1 MLRAI
6 ALALRQLVLRAIAF
20 ALRRLTSFSM
30 DESQRYESAKRFASV
45 TGFVLD
51 VVILIYLLT
60 SHLSIRLREF
70 AETISTS
77 PWLGIAVYIV
87 AVGAIFKV
95 FDLLLSFY
103 SGYILEHRFGLSRQ
117 SMGSWAKDQLK
128 GIAVGAPLGIAGVEM
143 IYAFLR
149 SSPENWW
156 IYASLVF
163 VTFVVVMTNLA
174 PVLLLPLFFKFRPV
188 ENQDLQ
194 SRVDRLAHRTNTA
207 VCGIFEWALG
217 EKTRKANAAVV
228 GWGNT
233 RRIIV
238 SDTLLEKFSGEEI
251 EVIMAHELCHHVKN
265 HIWQGLALQ
274 SALTFTG
281 FYVAH
286 LILPPLSLDLG
297 FRNAADVANFPLFAL
312 VISGVSLLI
321 LPLVNYF
328 SRHLETQADLYALDI
343 TGDALAFVSSMEKLA
358 EINLADKS
366 PNKIIEF
373 IFYSHPCVEDRIKL
387 AADRV
392 GQNVG

>member
-1 MLRAI
+1 
-6 ALALRQLVLRAIAF
+6 
-20 ALRRLTSFSM
+20 M
-30 DESQRYESAKRFASV
+30 DESRRYESLKQLVSV

-51 VVILIYLLT
+51 ILILLYLLT
-60 SHLSIRLREF
+60 SHASIRIRQLAEGVTGAHWLSIAIYVLL
-70 AETISTS
+70 IS
-77 PWLGIAVYIV
+77 V
-87 AVGAIFKV
+87 IFKAI
-95 FDLLLSFY
+95 DLPLTFLSGFV
-103 SGYILEHRFGLSRQ
+103 LERRFGLSRQ
-117 SMGSWAKDQLK
+117 SLGGWIKDQLK
-128 GIAVGAPLGIAGVEM
+128 GLAIGIPLSIAGVEL
-143 IYAFLR
+143 IYRLLG
-149 SSPENWW
+149 SSPAHWW
-156 IYASLVF
+156 LYASLIF
-163 VTFVVVMTNLA
+163 IAFVVLMTNLA

-194 SRVDRLAHRTNTA
+194 NRVDRLARRTNTA

-238 SDTLLEKFSGEEI
+238 SDTLLENFSGEEI

-274 SALTFTG
+274 SLLAFVG
-281 FYVAH
+281 FYVAYR
-286 LILPPLSLDLG
+286 ILPPFSAHFG
-297 FRNAADVANFPLFAL
+297 FRNIADVADLPLLAL
-312 VISGVSLLI
+312 VMSAVSVLI
-321 LPLVNYF
+321 LPLVNTF

-358 EINLADKS
+358 DINLANKT
-366 PNKIIEF
+366 PNRIIEF

-392 GQNVG
+392 GQNV